1 MSLLKETS
9 ALLAKDTKIEWRNK
23 NTLFSLFLFSGGT
36 VFIAYLSF
44 YLKTK
49 SLSGITWNAILW
61 ILLLFNAIHGI
72 AKSFGQEN
80 PNRHF
85 YYYTLTKPQAIY
97 LSKLVYNSILMTIMS
112 LLSYSFLSIVFQLEI
127 LNLGYFILILITGS
141 IAFSSTLTLI
151 SAIASKAG
159 NSATL
164 MSVLSIPV
172 MIPLLLVLIRLS
184 NNAIDD
190 ISAGLLHKDLIL
202 LMGINMIIVTI
213 SYILFPY
220 LWRS

>member
-49 SLSGITWNAILW
+49 SLNGITWNAILW

-80 PNRHF
+80 PNRHY

-112 LLSYSFLSIVFQLEI
+112 LLSYTFLSIVFQLEI

-172 MIPLLLVLIRLS
+172 TIPLLLVLIRLS
-184 NNAIDD
+184 NNAIDG